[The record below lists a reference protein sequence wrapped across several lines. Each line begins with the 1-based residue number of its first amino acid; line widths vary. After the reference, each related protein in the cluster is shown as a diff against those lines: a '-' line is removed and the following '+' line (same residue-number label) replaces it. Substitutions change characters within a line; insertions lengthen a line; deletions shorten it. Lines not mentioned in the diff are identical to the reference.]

1 MSILPQ
7 NDASFWERYSFGVK
21 GKIGIAK
28 DFLYGRGKV
37 REK

>member
-7 NDASFWERYSFGVK
+7 NDASFWKWYNFGVR
-21 GKIGIAK
+21 GKIVIAK
-28 DFLYGRGKV
+28 DFLYGKGKV